1 MIAPAPR
8 RTRIAPGIWLS
19 LVAGFAIGCA
29 SFGSYFADKSGEPP
43 ALHRSPHADLPS
55 PEGLRAGSGEL
66 RSVPLKWDPLLA
78 GDVAGYT
85 VERALDRE
93 GPFTRVAIVPGRLN
107 TVSVDRMPLAPDP
120 DPDPGTDADT
130 DPDTGADTKTEAD
143 SDSDTHGGTQA
154 AGVLDDGITVFYR
167 VRAYTPSGQL
177 AESTSEIV
185 AATTAPLPAAPED
198 LRAYSHQPR
207 EVPLSWRASEDPNVT
222 GYLVDRSP
230 TYRGPFV
237 ELARIDG
244 RFETIFVDGGLG
256 DLRVFY
262 YRVAAVNSASATGAA
277 TEPVRAVTKP
287 VPLPPIGL
295 RVVEKRL
302 GSNHLEWDPNVETDL
317 AEYWLLRTREGSD
330 APERVRHVPAAVL
343 SVIDSEV
350 DSDERVSYVL
360 MVVDRDGLESAA
372 SKPIEVESEG
382 YGLSATVRSDGVHL
396 EWRPRSDEGFVGAR
410 IVRRGLLRDD
420 ELGPTEED
428 HFIDTDVSPG
438 ETHRYFVVLQRDDG
452 TEAAASSPVEIR
464 IPDA

>member
-1 MIAPAPR
+1 MARPIPR
-8 RTRIAPGIWLS
+8 ALGIRLLLA
-19 LVAGFAIGCA
+19 LVAGFGIGCA
-29 SFGSYFADKSGEPP
+29 SFGALFADPSGEPP
-43 ALHRSPHADLPS
+43 ALHGSPPADLPS

-66 RSVPLKWDPLLA
+66 RSVPLKWDPLLS
-78 GDVAGYT
+78 GEVAGYT
-85 VERALDRE
+85 VERALERD

-107 TVSVDRMPLAPDP
+107 TVTVDRVPFEA
-120 DPDPGTDADT
+120 DPDPGTDEDPEANT
-130 DPDTGADTKTEAD
+130 DDDAGAPA
-143 SDSDTHGGTQA
+143 
-154 AGVLDDGITVFYR
+154 VLGDGITAFYR

-177 AESTSEIV
+177 AESSSEIV
-185 AATTAPLPAAPED
+185 AATTAPLPAVPED

-222 GYLVDRSP
+222 GYVVDRSP

-244 RFETIFVDGGLG
+244 RFETIFIDPGLG

-262 YRVAAVNSASATGAA
+262 YRVAAFNSAGASGAA
-277 TEPVRAVTKP
+277 SEPVRAVTKP

-302 GSNHLEWDPNVETDL
+302 GSNHLAWDPNVETDL
-317 AEYWLLRTREGSD
+317 AEYRLQRAREGSD
-330 APERVRHVPAAVL
+330 APERVRHVPAGVL

-350 DSDERVSYVL
+350 DSDERVSYELV
-360 MVVDRDGLESAA
+360 VVDRDGLESAA

-396 EWRPRSDEGFVGAR
+396 EWRPRSEEGFVGAR
-410 IVRRGLLRDD
+410 VVRRGTLRDV
-420 ELGPTEED
+420 ELGSTNEAR
-428 HFIDTDVSPG
+428 FVDTDVSPG
-438 ETHRYFVVLQRDDG
+438 ETHRYFVVLKRDDG